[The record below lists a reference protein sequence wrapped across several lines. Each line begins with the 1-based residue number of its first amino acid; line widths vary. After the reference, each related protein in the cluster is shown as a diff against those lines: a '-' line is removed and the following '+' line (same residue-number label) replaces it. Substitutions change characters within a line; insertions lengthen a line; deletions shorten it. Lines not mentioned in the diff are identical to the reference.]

1 MILLL
6 FNCKLRT
13 IKEPKRSSKKP
24 RKFGIRNFWSTKIV
38 IFSIIAVTLVT
49 LSIILEANEVPLFTL
64 HIHILFN
71 ITIVHIC
78 LPKYYIT
85 HSRMEQYFFSYLLTC
100 EVYLIEVLEIMAQ
113 MLQYITFLSLKAIKV
128 SSDFI
133 LNYLKKVVG
142 GATAQKYQ
150 KQMLKP

>member
-1 MILLL
+1 MQQ
-6 FNCKLRT
+6 
-13 IKEPKRSSKKP
+13 PK
-24 RKFGIRNFWSTKIV
+24 TK
-38 IFSIIAVTLVT
+38 
-49 LSIILEANEVPLFTL
+49 
-64 HIHILFN
+64 
-71 ITIVHIC
+71 
-78 LPKYYIT
+78 LPKWDEMLIKIENSLQKRIQNIRS
-85 HSRMEQYFFSYLLTC
+85 HSRMEHYFFSYLLTC

>member
-1 MILLL
+1 MRGGLPLG
-6 FNCKLRT
+6 T
-13 IKEPKRSSKKP
+13 I
-24 RKFGIRNFWSTKIV
+24 F
-38 IFSIIAVTLVT
+38 
-49 LSIILEANEVPLFTL
+49 
-64 HIHILFN
+64 
-71 ITIVHIC
+71 
-78 LPKYYIT
+78 
-85 HSRMEQYFFSYLLTC
+85 MDQM
-100 EVYLIEVLEIMAQ
+100 VYLIEVLEIMAQ

>member
-1 MILLL
+1 ML
-6 FNCKLRT
+6 T
-13 IKEPKRSSKKP
+13 YVSKKNCP
-24 RKFGIRNFWSTKIV
+24 VQNV
-38 IFSIIAVTLVT
+38 PFSN
-49 LSIILEANEVPLFTL
+49 LES
-64 HIHILFN
+64 
-71 ITIVHIC
+71 
-78 LPKYYIT
+78 
-85 HSRMEQYFFSYLLTC
+85 HSRMELYFFSYLLTC

-128 SSDFI
+128 SSNFI

>member
-1 MILLL
+1 MIRYL
-6 FNCKLRT
+6 
-13 IKEPKRSSKKP
+13 
-24 RKFGIRNFWSTKIV
+24 
-38 IFSIIAVTLVT
+38 
-49 LSIILEANEVPLFTL
+49 
-64 HIHILFN
+64 
-71 ITIVHIC
+71 
-78 LPKYYIT
+78 T
-85 HSRMEQYFFSYLLTC
+85 HSRMELYFFSYLLTCDC

-128 SSDFI
+128 SSNFI